1 MRGVDTAVNEQNVRQ
16 AAEKRCSQTMGQP
29 GSYTQ
34 SSPSGQNMLK
44 RVANRLGAGWGL
56 WLKRLGVADKVGI
69 KCRTTACF
77 AEDTGAFAG
86 QVSHSHITIE
96 GTRTNPNYAIR
107 HLNHAPHRKENHRAM
122 KFNARIPLLIALL
135 AVLGTA
141 TGCDFL
147 KSRDQLTKG
156 VAAFKNAQYEQ
167 ATNYFQNAVRL
178 DPKNATAKLYL
189 ATTYASE
196 VVPNLMTPENLAAA
210 QKAIDGFNAVL
221 ANNPNDLT
229 ALKQIASINRNI
241 QKFDVAKQYELKV
254 IAAAPKES
262 EAYYI
267 IGFVDWTLAYKNA
280 VTILA
285 ADGLIDDGEGN
296 KKLTK
301 GACAKIQAA
310 NNDLVNEG
318 LQNLNKA
325 VEINPTYDDAMQYIQ
340 LTYRRKAD
348 LECGNDAAR
357 KADLA
362 QADQWIQKAMG
373 ARKQNELNKEKK
385 AGGGVTM

>member
-1 MRGVDTAVNEQNVRQ
+1 MKLNVRI
-16 AAEKRCSQTMGQP
+16 SL
-29 GSYTQ
+29 S
-34 SSPSGQNMLK
+34 
-44 RVANRLGAGWGL
+44 V
-56 WLKRLGVADKVGI
+56 
-69 KCRTTACF
+69 
-77 AEDTGAFAG
+77 
-86 QVSHSHITIE
+86 
-96 GTRTNPNYAIR
+96 
-107 HLNHAPHRKENHRAM
+107 
-122 KFNARIPLLIALL
+122 ALL
-135 AVLGTA
+135 ALLGTT

-196 VVPNLMTPENLAAA
+196 VVPNLMTPENLAIA

-221 ANNPNDLT
+221 ESNPTDLT

-254 IAAAPKES
+254 IAVAPNEA

-285 ADGLIDDGEGN
+285 ADGLTDDGEGN
-296 KKLTK
+296 KKMTK
-301 GACAKIQAA
+301 GACAKMQAA
-310 NNDLVNEG
+310 NSDLVNEG
-318 LQNLNKA
+318 LQNLEQGRRNQPDLRRRNA
-325 VEINPTYDDAMQYIQ
+325 VYS
-340 LTYRRKAD
+340 AD
-348 LECGNDAAR
+348 LSA
-357 KADLA
+357 
-362 QADQWIQKAMG
+362 
-373 ARKQNELNKEKK
+373 
-385 AGGGVTM
+385 